1 MPIKVR
7 RLGSWI
13 QTRNVLFE
21 NLNMNM
27 DFQDA
32 ADYSDDPASDFQQ
45 AQANIARILN
55 NAQSHGVTGL
65 KRVDEAIKDS
75 DLMVEIAALSA
86 EAKKESDRIQNAV
99 KTVERL
105 AGALDKVT
113 GVVTR
118 IAGLPFVGA

>member
-7 RLGSWI
+7 ALGSWI

-21 NLNMNM
+21 NLTMNM

-32 ADYSDDPASDFQQ
+32 ADYSDDPASDFRQ
-45 AQANIARILN
+45 AQANIKRIL
-55 NAQSHGVTGL
+55 AKVQSHGVTGL
-65 KRVDEAIKDS
+65 KRVDEAIKGS

-86 EAKKESDRIQNAV
+86 EAKKEADRIKNAV

-105 AGALDKVT
+105 TGALDMVT
-113 GVVTR
+113 GVVTK
-118 IAGLPFVGA
+118 IAGLPFL

>member
-7 RLGSWI
+7 ALGSWI

-32 ADYSDDPASDFQQ
+32 VDYSDDPASDFQQ

-55 NAQSHGVTGL
+55 NGQSHGVTGL

-75 DLMVEIAALSA
+75 GLMVEIAALSA

-105 AGALDKVT
+105 TGVLDKVT
-113 GVVTR
+113 GVVTK
-118 IAGLPFVGA
+118 IAGLPFL